1 MLIYIDN
8 KLYKLGRASY
18 LINAISKFSYS
29 QLLNKTLVFSKIN
42 IAIMNLYKKYKFDK
56 IGNKIK
62 YYLKL
67 DNIRNGAL
75 FFEINKNG

>member
-1 MLIYIDN
+1 
-8 KLYKLGRASY
+8 
-18 LINAISKFSYS
+18 
-29 QLLNKTLVFSKIN
+29 
-42 IAIMNLYKKYKFDK
+42 MNLYKKYKFDK